1 MVRTISLFFAT
12 SLLGVAL
19 ACPGGKCADADCGK
33 TADAGTA
40 TTTDVTKA
48 DGTKATL
55 TVSGMSCGSCAG
67 KVQAKIMGVDGVKAA
82 TVDATTGK
90 AQVAY
95 DPAKTNLD
103 KVIAAV
109 ATAGHFSATA
119 DAPAKV
125 N

>member
-1 MVRTISLFFAT
+1 MIRSISLFFAT
-12 SLLGVAL
+12 SLVGVAL
-19 ACPGGKCADADCGK
+19 ACPGGKCADENCGK
-33 TADAGTA
+33 AAEASTTA
-40 TTTDVTKA
+40 TTDVAKA

-55 TVSGMSCGSCAG
+55 TVSGMSCGSCAT
-67 KVQAKIMGVDGVKAA
+67 KVQAKILGVDGVKAA
-82 TVDATTGK
+82 VVDSSTGK

-119 DAPAKV
+119 DVPAKV